1 MLVKNIKYK
10 DFRGI
15 EREDTFYF
23 NLTEEELLN
32 MNYGVPGGM
41 EVSLRKI
48 VDQADINGK
57 AIMDFVTDYIE
68 KSYGELSEDG
78 KYFLKY
84 DPDGKS
90 LGLKFRQSA
99 AFNALFKELLESPE
113 ATSEFV
119 YGVMPAELGAEAKK
133 IAEDAEKQNQ
143 RIAAN
148 TIVNIAKG
156 TGDLADN

>member
-1 MLVKNIKYK
+1 MLVKNIKYL

-41 EVSLRKI
+41 EASLRKI
-48 VDQADINGK
+48 VDQADINGA
-57 AIMDFVTDYIE
+57 AIMKFVTDYIE

-78 KYFLKY
+78 KYFIKY

-90 LGLKFRQSA
+90 LGLKFKQSA
-99 AFNALFKELLESPE
+99 AFSALFKELLASPD

-119 YGVMPAELGAEAKK
+119 YSVMPTELGAEARK
-133 IAEDAEKQNQ
+133 IAAETESQTK
-143 RIAAN
+143 RAAAEAMVEIAA
-148 TIVNIAKG
+148 G
-156 TGDLADN
+156 TGDLV

>member
-1 MLVKNIKYK
+1 MLEKKIKYR

-15 EREDTFYF
+15 EREDTYYF

-41 EVSLRKI
+41 EASLKKI
-48 VDQADINGK
+48 VDQADINGA
-57 AIMDFVTDYIE
+57 AIMKFVTDYIE

-84 DPDGKS
+84 DADGKS
-90 LGLKFRQSA
+90 LGLKFKQSA
-99 AFNALFKELLESPE
+99 AFNALFNELLNSPE

-119 YGVMPAELGAEAKK
+119 YGVMPSELGAEARK
-133 IAEDAEKQNQ
+133 IAAEAEQNGGK
-143 RIAAN
+143 ITN
-148 TIVNIAKG
+148 LSIETSS
-156 TGDLADN
+156 T

>member
-1 MLVKNIKYK
+1 MLIKNIKYT

-15 EREDTFYF
+15 EREDTYYF
-23 NLTEEELLN
+23 NLSEEELLN

-41 EVSLRKI
+41 EVTLKKI
-48 VDQADINGK
+48 VEQADINGA
-57 AIMDFVTDYIE
+57 AIMKFVTDYIE

-90 LGLKFRQSA
+90 LGLKFKQSA
-99 AFNALFKELLESPE
+99 AFNALFKELLASPD

-119 YGVMPAELGAEAKK
+119 YGVMPSELGAEAKK
-133 IAEDAEKQNQ
+133 MAEEVEKNGLPGPQNS
-143 RIAAN
+143 ASA
-148 TIVNIAKG
+148 T
-156 TGDLADN
+156 

>member
-1 MLVKNIKYK
+1 MLVKNIKYL

-41 EVSLRKI
+41 EASLKKI
-48 VDQADINGK
+48 VEQADINGA
-57 AIMDFVTDYIE
+57 AIMKFVTDYIE

-78 KYFLKY
+78 KYFIKY

-90 LGLKFRQSA
+90 LGLKFKQSA
-99 AFNALFKELLESPE
+99 AFNALFKELLASPD

-119 YGVMPAELGAEAKK
+119 YGVMPTELGAEARK
-133 IAEDAEKQNQ
+133 IAAETEKNGLP
-143 RIAAN
+143 
-148 TIVNIAKG
+148 G
-156 TGDLADN
+156 TTESKDISMTTTT